1 MISLYLGLPATCF
14 IGNDGADAAV
24 ERLKAELPGVKIKHV
39 VYDANCS
46 LSILD
51 FCSMVGQRPGPVLL
65 LKPIKATV
73 LEGVRIRLAVKLPVA
88 CEMVACQESL
98 RAAVGTVLAQF
109 KSGEPMVPLDIAVAI
124 LILAKLEDGHM
135 WGGNAK
141 GYMWA
146 ADIPKGRGVDE
157 KYKDRVPHVINILL
171 QHNLLIKKPS
181 QGKSKYALNPC
192 MKQDIYETLR
202 LRSFPEVIGRYLFR
216 HQHLESV
223 RVLDNLPEYAEGR
236 M

>member
-1 MISLYLGLPATCF
+1 
-14 IGNDGADAAV
+14 
-24 ERLKAELPGVKIKHV
+24 
-39 VYDANCS
+39 
-46 LSILD
+46 
-51 FCSMVGQRPGPVLL
+51 

-73 LEGVRIRLAVKLPVA
+73 LEGVRLRLAVKLPVA
-88 CEMVACQESL
+88 CEMVACEESL
-98 RAAVGTVLAQF
+98 CAAAGAVLGQF

-157 KYKDRVPHVINILL
+157 KYKDRVPHVINILF
-171 QHNLLIKKPS
+171 QHDMLIKKPS
-181 QGKSKYALNPC
+181 QGKSKYALNPS
-192 MKQDIYETLR
+192 MKLDIYETLR
-202 LRSFPEVIGRYLFR
+202 LRSFPEEIGRYLFR
-216 HQHLESV
+216 HQQLESV
-223 RVLDNLPEYAEGR
+223 RVLDDLPDYTEAR

>member
-1 MISLYLGLPATCF
+1 MISLYLAFPATCF
-14 IGNDGADAAV
+14 IGNEKAEMAV
-24 ERLKAELPGVKIKHV
+24 ERLRAQFPAVTIKYV

-51 FCSMVGQRPGPVLL
+51 FCSMVGQKPGPVLL
-65 LKPIKATV
+65 LKPIKTSV
-73 LEGVRIRLAVKLPVA
+73 LEGVRLRLAVKLPVA

-98 RAAVGTVLAQF
+98 CAAISMVLRQF
-109 KSGEPMVPLDIAVAI
+109 ENGEPMVPLDIAVAI
-124 LILAKLEDGHM
+124 LILAKLEEGHM

-171 QHNLLIKKPS
+171 QHEMLIKKTS
-181 QGKSKYALNPC
+181 QGKSKYALNPSI
-192 MKQDIYETLR
+192 KLDIYETLR
-202 LRSFPEVIGRYLFR
+202 LRSFPEAIGRYLFR
-216 HQHLESV
+216 HEQLESI
-223 RVLDNLPEYAEGR
+223 RVLDNVPEYPEGR